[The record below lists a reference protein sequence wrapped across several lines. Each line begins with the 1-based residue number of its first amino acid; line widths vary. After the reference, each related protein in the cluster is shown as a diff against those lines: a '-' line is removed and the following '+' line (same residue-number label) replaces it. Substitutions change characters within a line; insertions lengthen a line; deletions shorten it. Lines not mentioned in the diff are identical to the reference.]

1 MQNFQFI
8 YQYKESESLFLSIIL
23 RLKNKFAS
31 TLSYQALSC
40 FRDLVQTQKEGIQ
53 NGFKEQGI
61 LKEYKQYI
69 QQWVNKP
76 SVCFLDYIDKIIIML
91 KYLKYSRYLFCT
103 SKTPP
108 QAETRRYFTRSE
120 RLDDFQHT
128 QSHLLDMMAKHFRK
142 KIVERQLIDFKYIVG
157 RPNTLFVPV
166 SVEENF
172 PNPSLNRGTVLRQ
185 HLDGVW
191 IHCYNSTYPVHIQQ
205 EIHYIPNIKD
215 QFITIDP
222 DAETD
227 FLEGADA
234 ESFKIKRDKEVKI
247 PDDDTEEPQLFVT
260 NFKKQNGLKKKHE
273 EISQKA
279 NQKLKGEMTA
289 IFEKDKDKKAEAKN
303 VISYIV
309 QIIFLYY
316 QSSLGISM
324 LLNNFIQL
332 YGQIYSNLELK
343 IIKFIIQEIQS
354 EINFKMDTKNT
365 PNENTKPKDFTNQKL
380 QWKDHFLIQNQ
391 LEIIILKI
399 LDFLYFLGTHSNIMS
414 IIQKDSIIIHENINE
429 LARAKF
435 LFLYSR
441 I

>member
-1 MQNFQFI
+1 MGFSMRGLQLVNYLKTHPAGFGISLHKFIYNLAITKNFQKNL
-8 YQYKESESLFLSIIL
+8 QWNLDTYKQARDIDIENALKCNDIKTLDDLVTRSLLKYDNIDQMYSQIKCTNNLYKRKCPLLLISSKNDPIIDQDIMPKSEILQNENII
-23 RLKNKFAS
+23 
-31 TLSYQALSC
+31 
-40 FRDLVQTQKEGIQ
+40 LVQTQKEGIQ

-234 ESFKIKRDKEVKI
+234 ESFKIKRD
-247 PDDDTEEPQLFVT
+247 
-260 NFKKQNGLKKKHE
+260 
-273 EISQKA
+273 
-279 NQKLKGEMTA
+279 
-289 IFEKDKDKKAEAKN
+289 IFEKD
-303 VISYIV
+303 
-309 QIIFLYY
+309 
-316 QSSLGISM
+316 
-324 LLNNFIQL
+324 
-332 YGQIYSNLELK
+332 
-343 IIKFIIQEIQS
+343 QEQ
-354 EINFKMDTKNT
+354 
-365 PNENTKPKDFTNQKL
+365 
-380 QWKDHFLIQNQ
+380 
-391 LEIIILKI
+391 
-399 LDFLYFLGTHSNIMS
+399 
-414 IIQKDSIIIHENINE
+414 
-429 LARAKF
+429 
-435 LFLYSR
+435 
-441 I
+441 